1 MQAAG
6 PRTLRSSR
14 LSPVTEGP
22 PPRVRWAPSNQR
34 LREGRIHREA
44 NAARPA
50 LGQGLE
56 DECRALIHELED
68 TALSGYDG
76 KLRAP
81 HGAQQTKPVADN
93 GRPYPTARLDVI
105 ERPFE
110 FKGGR
115 LVLVRLT
122 RVAFV
127 NLLRAMRQVPSIE
140 VGFGRAAFAS
150 LRTFGMQDMFH
161 RNHLNG
167 GPLAAPPGST
177 WHHRSAIDLGVRSE
191 AGRAAMVHNGF
202 LDLLPQD
209 PPHFTFGRRG

>member
-1 MQAAG
+1 MAKPTPLV
-6 PRTLRSSR
+6 PRSDRA
-14 LSPVTEGP
+14 
-22 PPRVRWAPSNQR
+22 WK
-34 LREGRIHREA
+34 
-44 NAARPA
+44 
-50 LGQGLE
+50 

-68 TALSGYDG
+68 AAPSGYDG
-76 KLRAP
+76 KLLAP
-81 HGAQQTKPVADN
+81 YGAQQTKPIADN

-110 FKGGR
+110 FNGDR

-127 NLLRAMRQVPSIE
+127 NLLRAMRLVPSIE

-150 LRTFGMQDMFH
+150 LRTFEMQDMLH

-167 GPLAAPPGST
+167 GPLAAPPGRT

-202 LDLLPQD
+202 FDLLPQD